1 MLSLAQLYRGTTLSF
16 KENGMKNAERDKLI
30 TQHYLAGRKVTD
42 IAHLF
47 GIGSARAVQRIAR
60 AQGAPAR
67 KNGRPR
73 HVDG

>member
-1 MLSLAQLYRGTTLSF
+1 MANT
-16 KENGMKNAERDKLI
+16 AERDKLV
-30 TQHYLAGRKVTD
+30 TQHYISGRKVTD
-42 IAHLF
+42 IARLF

>member
-1 MLSLAQLYRGTTLSF
+1 MPKDTT
-16 KENGMKNAERDKLI
+16 ERDKLI

-42 IAHLF
+42 IARLF
-47 GIGSARAVQRIAR
+47 GLGSARAIQRIAR

-73 HVDG
+73 HDAN